1 MYIGSSSLGQHFN
14 FINCSQPNKK
24 TTSSI
29 HKINVM
35 SPYGMEQL
43 NYVHCNNVDTIHWFE
58 LNRIS
63 SRKKKRKSETPH
75 NHNLMLA
82 SLGS

>member
-1 MYIGSSSLGQHFN
+1 
-14 FINCSQPNKK
+14 
-24 TTSSI
+24 
-29 HKINVM
+29 M